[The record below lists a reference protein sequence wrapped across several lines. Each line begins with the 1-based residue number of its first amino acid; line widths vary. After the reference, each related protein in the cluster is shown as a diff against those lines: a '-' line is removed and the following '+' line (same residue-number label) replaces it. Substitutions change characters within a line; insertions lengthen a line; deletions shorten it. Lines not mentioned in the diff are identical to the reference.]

1 MFDTI
6 LIAISLSAAC
16 FSIGTFLSDR
26 KARKIDQARIAELKE
41 ELEIWKALGSQW
53 LHLTEMAC
61 EEAYDVGTH
70 PLCVINIEVKADNQI
85 KRQAKLHI
93 YREMLPS
100 EEWSL
105 D

>member
-1 MFDTI
+1 MYTLLTI
-6 LIAISLSAAC
+6 LSLSSAA
-16 FSIGTFLSDR
+16 FAALNAIHSHR
-26 KARKIDQARIAELKE
+26 ARKLHQARIAELKE
-41 ELEIWKALGSQW
+41 ELEVWKALGSQW